1 MSEERTCR
9 RYLPEKAGLHA
20 QVHQHCI
27 IAVEDH
33 LVDVV
38 ELTVS
43 EVLIDKRAVLLITQG
58 HSVLLDVHRNALLE
72 MRALE
77 G

>member
-1 MSEERTCR
+1 MSEEHTCR

-20 QVHQHCI
+20 QVHRHCI

-43 EVLIDKRAVLLITQG
+43 EVLIDKRASSSSPRDTVSSLMSIAMC
-58 HSVLLDVHRNALLE
+58 SSR
-72 MRALE
+72 
-77 G
+77 